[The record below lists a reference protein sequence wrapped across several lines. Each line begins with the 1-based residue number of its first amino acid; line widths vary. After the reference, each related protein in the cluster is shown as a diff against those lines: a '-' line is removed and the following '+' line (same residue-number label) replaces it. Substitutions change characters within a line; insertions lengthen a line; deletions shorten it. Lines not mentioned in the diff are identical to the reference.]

1 MFNAVILMCA
11 IVDLN
16 VSTTKCANI
25 ELGLH
30 RTRSQCET
38 VLNLGKNRLM
48 KTYIEDKDSDF
59 MLIKEGFCFKEDT
72 PS

>member
-1 MFNAVILMCA
+1 MFNAVILFCA
-11 IVDLN
+11 IVDFD
-16 VSTTKCANI
+16 VPTTKCFNT

-30 RTRSQCET
+30 RTRSQCER
-38 VLNLGKNRLM
+38 VLDLGESRLM
-48 KTYIEDKDSDF
+48 KIYVEDKDSDF